1 MGTPEYCLE
10 NEQEEEGHHQAEL
23 AHGLGLLLVLG
34 QLQQPH
40 LLPDSLQL
48 VPKLDSLQ
56 LQLSLSL
63 NISILILT
71 INIFD

>member
-40 LLPDSLQL
+40 LLPHSLQL
-48 VPKLDSLQ
+48 VPQLDSLQ
-56 LQLSLSL
+56 LQLSLMFKLFPFS
-63 NISILILT
+63 SGT
-71 INIFD
+71 